1 MNYNLIVEMINIKIK
16 KVIMTMIKRVIMKV
30 RIN

>member
-1 MNYNLIVEMINIKIK
+1 MNYNSIVEMINIKIK
-16 KVIMTMIKRVIMKV
+16 KVIMVMIKRVIMKV

>member
-1 MNYNLIVEMINIKIK
+1 MNYNSIVEIINIKIK
-16 KVIMTMIKRVIMKV
+16 KVIMVMIKRVIMKV

>member
-1 MNYNLIVEMINIKIK
+1 MNYNSIVEMINIKIK
-16 KVIMTMIKRVIMKV
+16 KAIMVMIKRVIMRV